1 MAGDVKVPSKRLET
15 TSAFIYSFRMFDGLI
30 RRMKH
35 SPNTTNV
42 KKIVS
47 NSNTNERDT
56 AKRHYR
62 IDATKGSLAID
73 HISPPYVDRATMS
86 AQAVISTATIDRV
99 GDLLIP
105 RGCRLENYAKN
116 PIVLWAH
123 GLEGITQPIGTSL
136 SPDGELAVSVSETEV
151 KATSWFSQT
160 SLESAQIFELIDE
173 GIVRATSVR
182 ETPIQSRI
190 HHDPSGGE
198 VLIVEEW
205 ELEEWS
211 WCAIGINPDAVAK
224 TLYRNRLGGQPIA
237 PSVLKSL
244 IAVAPVN
251 RKFGIGLSMEKDM
264 TIPLEV
270 EETTD
275 EEILDDALSELDEM
289 ENSADLQPY
298 GSSVV
303 SAAYASLA
311 TACQNIEDA
320 MAPLENPA
328 VKEGLAAILVS
339 LQGQSAALEGLHA
352 SSYPDQ
358 PPLKG
363 DDQQQHDIDALKAFL
378 AAGRVPSLQVIGLG
392 SRLKGL
398 IGAKNL
404 TSHQR
409 QTLNGVAMQ
418 LNRLVSQAKSYH
430 SQVDDLKLQALHQSI
445 TELTRLCGGIK

>member
-1 MAGDVKVPSKRLET
+1 
-15 TSAFIYSFRMFDGLI
+15 
-30 RRMKH
+30 MKH
-35 SPNTTNV
+35 SPTTTN
-42 KKIVS
+42 
-47 NSNTNERDT
+47 NTNT
-56 AKRHYR
+56 NNNSITQKNLQAARHYR
-62 IDATKGSLAID
+62 IDATNGSLAID
-73 HISPPYVDRATMS
+73 HISPPYVDRAAMS

-151 KATSWFSQT
+151 KATSWFSQK

-173 GIVRATSVR
+173 GIIRATSVR
-182 ETPIQSRI
+182 ETPLQSRI
-190 HHDPSGGE
+190 HHDSSGDE

-224 TLYRNRLGGQPIA
+224 TLHRNRLGGQPIT

-251 RKFGIGLSMEKDM
+251 RRFGIGIGLTTEKDM
-264 TIPLEV
+264 TIPLES
-270 EETTD
+270 EESAD
-275 EEILDDALSELDEM
+275 EEILDEALSELDEL
-289 ENSADLQPY
+289 ENSADIQPY

-303 SAAYASLA
+303 SAAYAALA

-328 VKEGLAAILVS
+328 VKEGLNAILVS

-363 DDQQQHDIDALKAFL
+363 DDQQQHDVDALKAFL

-409 QTLNGVAMQ
+409 QTLNGVAKQ

-430 SQVDDLKLQALHQSI
+430 SEVDDLKLQALHQSI

>member
-1 MAGDVKVPSKRLET
+1 MNK
-15 TSAFIYSFRMFDGLI
+15 
-30 RRMKH
+30 
-35 SPNTTNV
+35 SPNTNSDI
-42 KKIVS
+42 KLFNSS
-47 NSNTNERDT
+47 NRNCKQTL
-56 AKRHYR
+56 ARHYR
-62 IDATKGSLAID
+62 IDAMNGSLAID
-73 HISPPYVDRATMS
+73 HISPPYVDRAAMS

-136 SPDGELAVSVSETEV
+136 SPDGELAVSISETEV
-151 KATSWFSQT
+151 KATSWFSQK

-190 HHDPSGGE
+190 HHDPNGGE

-224 TLYRNRLGGQPIA
+224 TLHRNRLGGQPIT

-251 RKFGIGLSMEKDM
+251 RRFGIGIGLTTEKDM
-264 TIPLEV
+264 TIPLES
-270 EETTD
+270 EESAD
-275 EEILDDALSELDEM
+275 EEILDEALSELDEL
-289 ENSADLQPY
+289 ENSADIQPY

-303 SAAYASLA
+303 SAAYAALA

-328 VKEGLAAILVS
+328 VKEGLNAILVS

-363 DDQQQHDIDALKAFL
+363 DDQQQHDVDALKAFL

-409 QTLNGVAMQ
+409 QTLNGVAKQ

-430 SQVDDLKLQALHQSI
+430 SEVDDLKLQALHQSI

>member
-1 MAGDVKVPSKRLET
+1 
-15 TSAFIYSFRMFDGLI
+15 
-30 RRMKH
+30 MKH
-35 SPNTTNV
+35 SPTTTN
-42 KKIVS
+42 
-47 NSNTNERDT
+47 NTNT
-56 AKRHYR
+56 NNNSITQKNLQAARHYR
-62 IDATKGSLAID
+62 IDATNGSLAID
-73 HISPPYVDRATMS
+73 HISPPYVDRAAMS

-151 KATSWFSQT
+151 KATSWFSQK

-173 GIVRATSVR
+173 GIIRATSVR
-182 ETPIQSRI
+182 ETPLQSRI
-190 HHDPSGGE
+190 HHDSSGDE

-224 TLYRNRLGGQPIA
+224 TLHRNRLGGQPIT

-244 IAVAPVN
+244 IAVAPVS
-251 RKFGIGLSMEKDM
+251 RKFGIGLATEKDM
-264 TIPLEV
+264 NVPLESEEAV
-270 EETTD
+270 E
-275 EEILDDALSELDEM
+275 EEILDDALSELDEL
-289 ENSADLQPY
+289 ENSADMQPY

-303 SAAYASLA
+303 SAAYAALA
-311 TACQNIEDA
+311 AACQNIEDA
-320 MAPLENPA
+320 LAPLENPA
-328 VKEGLAAILVS
+328 VKEGLNAILVS

-363 DDQQQHDIDALKAFL
+363 DDQQQHDVDALKAFL

-398 IGAKNL
+398 VGAKNL

-409 QTLNGVAMQ
+409 QTLNGVAKQ

-430 SQVDDLKLQALHQSI
+430 SEVDDLKLHALHQSI